1 MHVGRDRDHHAG
13 HPCLYWMGLLGL
25 SWQSWHARLSLM
37 KYTPFWKRLGWM
49 ALIWTGSVVALGAV
63 SMILRFWLKT

>member
-1 MHVGRDRDHHAG
+1 
-13 HPCLYWMGLLGL
+13 MGLLGL
-25 SWQSWHARLSLM
+25 SWQSWQARLSLM